1 MTDPNEALAREAFRK
16 WYAENSR
23 CALTMTGEEFAQ
35 AAWNAARREV
45 DSLKIENASKM
56 QLINDYGEVI
66 TKQAT
71 RISDLEGQLIA
82 RRDGDAEDAAR
93 FRWLVESRFGNHDG
107 RFEFFWAYGPSPL
120 PGPSIEDVRSM
131 IDADREVKP

>member
-1 MTDPNEALAREAFRK
+1 MTDPNEALAREDFRK

-93 FRWLVESRFGNHDG
+93 FRWLIELKTSSGN
-107 RFEFFWAYGPSPL
+107 R
-120 PGPSIEDVRSM
+120 
-131 IDADREVKP
+131 KPMKMRVAATSAP